1 MLNVHQKI
9 GQILV
14 FCGLAMIAMPVLAND
29 NETNITIDMSDVVTT
44 KDEVAVLQVLSE
56 ICPPMLNKKQQ
67 QNFVNAYHIELQRLL
82 PVSDPKLA
90 MQYLATQQDYKKILH
105 DTREW
110 TLGFSKNENKMLCV
124 ELADSAF

>member
-1 MLNVHQKI
+1 MLNHHKKI
-9 GQILV
+9 GQVLAI
-14 FCGLAMIAMPVLAND
+14 CGLVAFSMPTWAND
-29 NETNITIDMSDVVTT
+29 DENLTIDMSDVVTT

-67 QNFVNAYHIELQRLL
+67 QNFANAYQVELHRLL
-82 PVSDPKLA
+82 PVSDPKMA

-110 TLGFSKNENKMLCV
+110 TLGFSKKENKELCI
-124 ELADSAF
+124 EIADSEF

>member
-1 MLNVHQKI
+1 MLNHRKKI
-9 GQILV
+9 GQVLAI
-14 FCGLAMIAMPVLAND
+14 CGLVAFSMPTWAND
-29 NETNITIDMSDVVTT
+29 DENLTIDMSDVVTT

-67 QNFVNAYHIELQRLL
+67 QNFANAYQVELHRLL
-82 PVSDPKLA
+82 PVSDPKMA

-110 TLGFSKNENKMLCV
+110 TLGFSKKENKELCI
-124 ELADSAF
+124 EIADSEF

>member
-1 MLNVHQKI
+1 MLNHRKKI
-9 GQILV
+9 GQVLAI
-14 FCGLAMIAMPVLAND
+14 CGLVAFSMPTWAND
-29 NETNITIDMSDVVTT
+29 DENLTIDMSDVVTT

-67 QNFVNAYHIELQRLL
+67 QNFANAYQLELHRLL
-82 PVSDPKLA
+82 PVSDPKMA

-110 TLGFSKNENKMLCV
+110 TLGFSKKENKELCI
-124 ELADSAF
+124 EIADSEF